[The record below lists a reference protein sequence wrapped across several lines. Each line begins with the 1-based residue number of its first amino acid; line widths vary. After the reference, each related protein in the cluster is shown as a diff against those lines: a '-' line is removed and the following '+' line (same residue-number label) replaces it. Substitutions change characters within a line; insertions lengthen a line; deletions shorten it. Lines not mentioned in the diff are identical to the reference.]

1 MQHEFGNQPV
11 GSHKRISAGKF
22 VSKIES
28 EEKARKFSHD
38 LQPRRRLNSELSES
52 ILTPDSIHHHNLHH
66 GNQQQQ
72 HSNKHL
78 TITSIYAPAVH
89 TNGSSKD
96 DTGSGPGQN
105 KKIVAPPASL
115 TSDMM
120 DRRPS
125 ANSEVQMVMTTI
137 VTFMSQ
143 QTINGIFRRFPQ
155 SGMPC

>member
-96 DTGSGPGQN
+96 ETGSGSGPGQN

-125 ANSEVQMVMTTI
+125 ANSEVQMVIKTQRFPT
-137 VTFMSQ
+137 VDQRLF
-143 QTINGIFRRFPQ
+143 FRRFLQ
-155 SGMPC
+155 SGMQC